1 MCNMKVKDNACQHS
15 EWNDT
20 CIKLKMAY
28 KIANELS
35 IKGSNLEMANHQS
48 VKSSKETLHN

>member
-1 MCNMKVKDNACQHS
+1 MKVKDNACQHS
-15 EWNDT
+15 EW
-20 CIKLKMAY
+20 MAY

-35 IKGSNLEMANHQS
+35 IKGNNLEMANHQS